1 MKLLNGQELA
11 DYIKERQAR
20 TVRRLSVSNIV
31 PKLVIIHDNES
42 PVIMKYI
49 RLKQAY
55 GKDIGVTVEVKKVS
69 NDEEAREIIQSA
81 SVDNSVH
88 GIIVQLPLKTL
99 EDDTLRS
106 IDPKKDVDGL
116 NGGMPSATAEAI
128 NWLLGGYN
136 IDLSNKKIALVGY
149 GKLVG
154 KPLAEMW
161 RKSDYDITIFRHNDD
176 LYDITIFRHND
187 DLDVLRD
194 FDLVVSA
201 TGSAGLIKSKMLKP
215 GAIVVDAGTASEDG
229 VLKGDVDEAVRA
241 ERDDLVITPKIG
253 GVGPL
258 TVALLFEHVLMSAEN
273 K

>member
-42 PVIMKYI
+42 PVIMKYV

-99 EDDTLRS
+99 ENDTLRS

-161 RKSDYDITIFRHNDD
+161 QKSDYDITIFRHNDD
-176 LYDITIFRHND
+176 LNM
-187 DLDVLRD
+187 LRD

-258 TVALLFEHVLMSAEN
+258 TVALLFEHVLMSAE
-273 K
+273 KGDKGTLK